1 MKHGFKKFV
10 VFNRS
15 IEKAQTLAN
24 DLRGM
29 AHPLTELK
37 TYQGEFDV
45 IITCTGAEHHVITPE
60 IYESILQGDTKPKTI
75 IDIAIP
81 QDLDPIIPQMHAV
94 KHISVSMLQ
103 KISNQNLKERSKEL
117 AHVERILGKAKVN
130 FEKLLHERQV
140 ELAMKEIPE
149 EVKKIKSIALN
160 EVFKEDIN
168 HLDDHSKEVLE
179 KILGYMEKKYI
190 AGPMKM
196 AKEILI
202 KNG

>member
-1 MKHGFKKFV
+1 
-10 VFNRS
+10 
-15 IEKAQTLAN
+15 
-24 DLRGM
+24 
-29 AHPLTELK
+29 
-37 TYQGEFDV
+37 
-45 IITCTGAEHHVITPE
+45 
-60 IYESILQGDTKPKTI
+60 
-75 IDIAIP
+75 
-81 QDLDPIIPQMHAV
+81 
-94 KHISVSMLQ
+94 MLQ

-168 HLDDHSKEVLE
+168 HLDDHSKEILE